1 MFGCDVM
8 FGCAVWVAGTRP
20 LDLRGPRYPTLALL
34 SWLLRQLL
42 LVLLVLLVLLGL
54 LDLLLLL
61 GTLAMSALLAP
72 LALPALTPLSRVKMG
87 QGWGVGRD
95 QRSPWLPWLLWF
107 PISRPGCWWTEVRS
121 GAGDVDHQQPP
132 QRHALHTLLQCNPSK
147 QPRYEESVRVFSVAL
162 LGNRRRQRDSAA
174 ATPTTSAR
182 KSQSCFFAR
191 CQGWVAQTVFCFWAC
206 SARTPTLPENGA
218 KP

>member
-42 LVLLVLLVLLGL
+42 LVLPVLPGL

-132 QRHALHTLLQCNPSK
+132 QRHALHTLLQCNPIK

-162 LGNRRRQRDSAA
+162 LGNRRRQRGMAEREDC
-174 ATPTTSAR
+174 TPFQLQDANRSPAF
-182 KSQSCFFAR
+182 FFAR
-191 CQGWVAQTVFCFWAC
+191 WQGWVC
-206 SARTPTLPENGA
+206 SNGFLFLGLQRQNSHFA
-218 KP
+218 